1 MTGGIVTRRE
11 PIGAVDPVERMS
23 YAVVRARLDTSGLPR
38 LTRAVLERVVHASA
52 DVRYADDLVCRED
65 DLRAGVAALRAG
77 VALVTDVPMTALGLA
92 DDPRHPS
99 DLDPHAHPHPHTH
112 AGDAGGG
119 AGTHLAGRP
128 VVCSVGRADPD
139 VARRDDLSRPAV
151 GMALSVDEV
160 GPGAVYV
167 IGAAPSALEELLSLA
182 DVARP
187 AFVVGLPVGFV
198 GSVEAKMGLR
208 DSGIPAVSNRSAR
221 GGPAIAAAAVHALLH
236 TLVPD

>member
-1 MTGGIVTRRE
+1 MTRRE
-11 PIGAVDPVERMS
+11 PTGAVDPVERMS

-65 DLRAGVAALRAG
+65 DLRAGVAALRSG
-77 VALVTDVPMTALGLA
+77 VALVTDVAMTALGLA
-92 DDPRHPS
+92 DDPRRPP
-99 DLDPHAHPHPHTH
+99 DPDPHAHPPPHTH
-112 AGDAGGG
+112 ADSAGDAGGG
-119 AGTHLAGRP
+119 AGAHLAGRP
-128 VVCSVGRADPD
+128 VVCSVGRADPA

-221 GGPAIAAAAVHALLH
+221 GGPAVAAAAVHALLH

>member
-1 MTGGIVTRRE
+1 MARRE

-23 YAVVRARLDTSGLPR
+23 YAVVRARLDTSRLPR

-52 DVRYADDLVCRED
+52 DVRFADDLVCRED
-65 DLRAGVAALRAG
+65 DLHAGVEALRAG

-92 DDPRHPS
+92 DDPRHPP
-99 DLDPHAHPHPHTH
+99 DAHAHAAPR
-112 AGDAGGG
+112 
-119 AGTHLAGRP
+119 LAGRP
-128 VVCSVGRADPD
+128 VVCGFARADPD

-151 GMALSVDEV
+151 GVALSVDEV
-160 GPGAVYV
+160 GPGAIYV

-208 DSGIPAVSNRSAR
+208 DSGIPALSNRSAR
-221 GGPAIAAAAVHALLH
+221 GGPAVAAAAVHALLH
-236 TLVPD
+236 TIVPD